1 MRRLLLTFAAGT
13 TALAFAATGA
23 DAQTIGAKLG
33 ASFSTLTTDAEDE
46 NIGRLTGF
54 VGGGFVRFDFGRL
67 GIQTE
72 LLTVTKGATF
82 EGSTTSGVDD
92 VDVSLEYVEIPVLLH
107 MPLSM
112 GPAFAPYVLVGP
124 AFAFEVGCESDTALG
139 SFDCD
144 GFESTDIGLAAGGG
158 LAFAMGP
165 GALLVEGRYTW
176 GMTNLIDDAGSGSLK
191 NRSAYLMAGY
201 SIPLSRPY

>member
-1 MRRLLLTFAAGT
+1 MRRFFMTFAVGT
-13 TALAFAATGA
+13 AALALAATGA

-46 NIGRLTGF
+46 NIDRLTGF

-67 GIQTE
+67 GLQAE

-82 EGSTTSGVDD
+82 DFNALDAGEVDF
-92 VDVSLEYVEIPVLLH
+92 SLEYVEIPVLLH

-112 GPAFAPYVLVGP
+112 GSSFAPYVLAGP
-124 AFAFEVGCESDTALG
+124 AFAFEVGCESTTTLG
-139 SFDCD
+139 TRDCE
-144 GFESTDIGLAAGGG
+144 GLKSTDIGLAAGGG

-176 GMTNLIDDAGSGSLK
+176 GMTNLIEDEGSGSLK

-201 SIPLSRPY
+201 SIPLSRSY